1 MRIANL
7 KIGTR
12 LGLSF
17 AIVFMLMAMLIVTGS
32 QRLANIGELSA
43 TIIDKDW
50 VKADAAATVAATTRA
65 NAALVLQL
73 LLTTDAAQVAALRKQ
88 VEANKATIGE
98 ALATLDKLV
107 YLPKGR
113 ELLTQVAS
121 DRVAYVQSFSGV
133 LKLLDEG
140 QREQA
145 IQRSASETMPRLAR
159 LQASVEQ
166 LASLQD
172 SIVTSNGALIKT
184 NIDSAR
190 WLMVSLGAIAL
201 LIGAAC
207 AWWVTRS
214 ITHPI
219 NYALQVARA
228 VAAGDLTSRIHSD
241 TQDEAGQL
249 LQALRE
255 MNDSLAQ
262 IVGQVRNGT
271 VAIASASSEIAT
283 GNLDLSART
292 ENQASALEETASS
305 MEELTSTVKANADN
319 AREAD
324 KLAASASSVAQR
336 GGTVVSQVV
345 TTMGSINESSRKV
358 VNIISVIDGI
368 AFQTNILALNAA
380 VEAARAGE
388 QGRGFAV
395 VASEVRNLAARSA
408 SAAKE
413 IKELISSSVEQV
425 DAGARLVGQAGA
437 TMDEVVASVQ
447 RVTQLVG
454 EISVATREQ
463 TDGIDQMN
471 TAIMQMDQTTQQN
484 AALVEQAA
492 AAASAMSDQAGELER
507 LVSRFRLAG
516 DNLPPPV
523 RLAGQAKAGELP
535 ARAGREKIAIAGAG
549 VAWGRGK

>member
-12 LGLSF
+12 LGLCF
-17 AIVFMLMAMLIVTGS
+17 AIVFALMAMLIAVGS
-32 QRLANIGELSA
+32 QKLSSIGDLSS

-50 VKADAAATVAATTRA
+50 VKADAAATITATTRA

-73 LLTTDAAQVAALRKQ
+73 LIVTDAAQAADLRKQ
-88 VEANKATIGE
+88 VEGNKTIITE

-107 YLPKGR
+107 YRPAGR
-113 ELLTQVAS
+113 ELLAQVNTERA
-121 DRVAYVQSFSGV
+121 AYVQSFSGV
-133 LKLLDEG
+133 LKLLADG

-145 IQRSASETMPRLAR
+145 TQRAVGETMPRLAK
-159 LQASVEQ
+159 LQASVEK
-166 LASLQD
+166 LAELQD
-172 SIVTSNGALIKT
+172 SIVTASGAQIKQH
-184 NIDSAR
+184 ISSAHIMMIG
-190 WLMVSLGAIAL
+190 LGIAALLLGAVCAL
-201 LIGAAC
+201 
-207 AWWVTRS
+207 WVTRS
-214 ITHPI
+214 ITRPI

-228 VAAGDLTSRIHSD
+228 VAAGDLTSQIKSH
-241 TQDEAGQL
+241 TEDETGQL

-255 MNDSLAQ
+255 MNESLSQ

-283 GNLDLSART
+283 GNMDLSART
-292 ENQASALEETASS
+292 EGQASALEETASS
-305 MEELTSTVKANADN
+305 MEELTSTVQSNADN

-324 KLAASASSVAQR
+324 KLANSASTVAQR
-336 GGTVVSQVV
+336 GGEVVSQVV
-345 TTMGSINESSRKV
+345 TTMDTINQSSRKV
-358 VNIISVIDGI
+358 VDIISVIDSI

-395 VASEVRNLAARSA
+395 VASEVRNLAQRSA

-413 IKELISSSVEQV
+413 IKELISNSVEQV
-425 DAGARLVGQAGA
+425 DAGARLVAQAGA

-447 RVTQLVG
+447 RVTGIVA

-463 TDGIDQMN
+463 TNGIEQMN
-471 TAIMQMDQTTQQN
+471 VAIMQMDQGTQQN

-492 AAASAMSDQAGELER
+492 AAAAAMSDQAKELEQLVARFRLPGAQRAAAATAPSRPITRPAPRTSER
-507 LVSRFRLAG
+507 LVA
-516 DNLPPPV
+516 
-523 RLAGQAKAGELP
+523 
-535 ARAGREKIAIAGAG
+535 
-549 VAWGRGK
+549 

>member
-12 LGLSF
+12 LGLCF
-17 AIVFMLMAMLIVTGS
+17 AIVFALMAMLIAVGS
-32 QRLANIGELSA
+32 QRLSSIGELSS

-73 LLTTDAAQVAALRKQ
+73 LLVTDAAQSAELRKQ
-88 VEANKATIGE
+88 VDKNKSIITE

-107 YLPKGR
+107 YRAEGR
-113 ELLTQVAS
+113 ELLAQVGKERS
-121 DRVAYVQSFSGV
+121 AYVQSFSGV
-133 LKLLDEG
+133 LKLLAEG

-145 IQRSASETMPRLAR
+145 TQRALSETMPRLAT
-159 LQASVEQ
+159 LQATVEK
-166 LASLQD
+166 LAGLQD
-172 SIVTSNGALIKT
+172 SIVTANGAGIKQH
-184 NIDSAR
+184 ISSAKA
-190 WLMVSLGAIAL
+190 MMAALGLAAL
-201 LIGAAC
+201 VLGVAC
-207 AWWVTRS
+207 AYWVTRS
-214 ITHPI
+214 ITSPI
-219 NYALQVARA
+219 NYALQVART
-228 VAAGDLTSRIHSD
+228 VASGDLTSQIKAH

-249 LQALRE
+249 LLALRE
-255 MNDSLAQ
+255 MNDALSQ
-262 IVGQVRNGT
+262 IVGQVRTGT
-271 VAIASASSEIAT
+271 VAIASASGEIAT

-292 ENQASALEETASS
+292 ESQASALEETASS

-324 KLAASASSVAQR
+324 KLANSASSIAQR
-336 GGTVVSQVV
+336 GGEVVSQVV
-345 TTMGSINESSRKV
+345 TTMGSINDSSRKV
-358 VNIISVIDGI
+358 VDIISVIDGI

-413 IKELISSSVEQV
+413 IKELISSSVAQV
-425 DAGARLVGQAGA
+425 DAGARLVAQAGA
-437 TMDEVVASVQ
+437 TMEEVVSAVE
-447 RVTQLVG
+447 RVTGIVA
-454 EISVATREQ
+454 EISLATREQ
-463 TDGIDQMN
+463 TDGIEQMN

-492 AAASAMSDQAGELER
+492 AAAAAMSDQAAGLEN
-507 LVSRFRLAG
+507 LVSQFRLSGDAAG
-516 DNLPPPV
+516 SPRRALAAQPRNAP
-523 RLAGQAKAGELP
+523 RLASPRDA
-535 ARAGREKIAIAGAG
+535 
-549 VAWGRGK
+549 